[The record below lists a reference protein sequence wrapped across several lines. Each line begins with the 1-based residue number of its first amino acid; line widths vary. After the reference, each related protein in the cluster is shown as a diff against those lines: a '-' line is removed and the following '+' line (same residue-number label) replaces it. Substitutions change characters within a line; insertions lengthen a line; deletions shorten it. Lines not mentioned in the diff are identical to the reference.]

1 MTVIELAVGGLSC
14 GHCVRAVER
23 AVQAH
28 DPAAKVTVD
37 LASGRVR
44 IEGDLSREQA
54 AAAIAAEGTTSA
66 PAETAAP
73 HGLARPAPPSGR
85 PP

>member
-1 MTVIELAVGGLSC
+1 MTVIELVVGGLSC

-28 DPAAKVTVD
+28 DPAAKVAVD

-54 AAAIAAEGTTSA
+54 AAAIAAEGY
-66 PAETAAP
+66 EI
-73 HGLARPAPPSGR
+73 RPG
-85 PP
+85 